1 MSKQLAFYFEQ
12 KHCTGCY
19 TCQIA
24 CKDKN
29 NLEVGEQF
37 RKVYEITGGNYIK
50 KGNAIMQD
58 IYAFWISVSCNHC
71 IDPVCV
77 KKCPTGALKKRLED
91 GIVVVDKYKCIGC
104 SSCVKSCPY
113 EAIQYD
119 SNNKKVSKCDF
130 CLDLIESGKDPVCV
144 SACPMRALDYGDIE
158 VLQEKYGNISE
169 TEGLPSSNIT
179 KPALVITPHKNAIKN
194 QGGLENNG

>member
-37 RKVYEITGGNYIK
+37 RKVYEITGGNYTK
-50 KGNAIMQD
+50 TGNAIIQD

-71 IDPVCV
+71 IDPSCV
-77 KKCPTGALKKRLED
+77 KKCPTGALEKRLED
-91 GIVVVDKYKCIGC
+91 GVVVVDKNKCVGC
-104 SSCVKSCPY
+104 TSCVKSCPY

-119 SNNKKVSKCDF
+119 LSTKKVSKCDF

-144 SACPMRALDYGDIE
+144 SACPMRALDYGELE
-158 VLQEKYGNISE
+158 VLHEKYGNINE
-169 TEGLPSSNIT
+169 TEGLPSSRIT
-179 KPALVITPHKNAIKN
+179 QPALVIEPHKNAIKKY
-194 QGGLENNG
+194 GGLENNG